1 MVANEFD
8 QCSDS
13 GFVVVS
19 LLTVGKFEVHFGE
32 VHTNGL
38 WNESLE
44 KFESKFKTDSI
55 AFGGSSAL
63 ESFTVNTVDVERNPV
78 FGLSLMIEVLVN
90 CFVHHFE
97 LFDSAVLWLKDE
109 CLLFLKKFNFFFFE

>member
-1 MVANEFD
+1 MANEFE
-8 QCSDS
+8 QFSES

-97 LFDSAVLWLKDE
+97 LFNSAVLWFEDE
-109 CLLFLKKFNFFFFE
+109 CLLFLKKFNFLFFE